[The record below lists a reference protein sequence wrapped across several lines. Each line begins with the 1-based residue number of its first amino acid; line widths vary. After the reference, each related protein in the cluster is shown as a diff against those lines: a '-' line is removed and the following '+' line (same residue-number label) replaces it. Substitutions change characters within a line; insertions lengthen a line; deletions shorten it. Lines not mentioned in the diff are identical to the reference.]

1 MTIWRLDKEK
11 HLPDVF
17 SGYGST
23 LRAGRWH
30 HRGHAVAYAAA
41 NRSLAVLEKLV
52 HIQDPSLVRDIR
64 FVFVA
69 LTLDARTHLERVDRG
84 DLPDGWSGHPH
95 MSWTRDYGTQWFREQ
110 RSVVLEVPSAVL
122 PAASNYLINPQHA
135 AFSELEPGEPESFA
149 FDSRLFSSR

>member
-52 HIQDPSLVRDIR
+52 HIQDPSLVQDIR

-69 LTLDARTHLERVDRG
+69 LTLDARKHRERVRRD

-95 MSWTRDYGTQWFREQ
+95 INWTRDFGTRWFREQ

-122 PAASNYLINPQHA
+122 PAASNYLVNLQHP
-135 AFSELEPGEPESFA
+135 AFSSLEQGVPEPFT
-149 FDSRLFSSR
+149 FDARLFSHR